1 MSYNYSDISLN
12 EYPGQISLVISFR
25 GCKFYCPYC
34 FNPELTQF
42 KELSFKQVKDAID
55 EHIGFIDAV
64 VLTGGE
70 PLHHKNLDKIISYCK
85 AKKLKVKLNTN
96 GFINHIQSPY
106 QPLFMKVDYLNISL
120 KDPMYCIYPKG
131 FIYNYLVYGQI
142 LEYSMVYSPT
152 LYPTSVLNTY
162 VNKIKESILQDEWKI
177 KENILQDKW
186 SVPDIFTINQMQVGN
201 CYNPEFNNIKVPTR
215 EELKEVAL
223 LFKDLP
229 CKKIMIETT
238 SHGKEVIYSK
248 RKSHELR

>member
-1 MSYNYSDISLN
+1 
-12 EYPGQISLVISFR
+12 
-25 GCKFYCPYC
+25 
-34 FNPELTQF
+34 
-42 KELSFKQVKDAID
+42 
-55 EHIGFIDAV
+55 
-64 VLTGGE
+64 
-70 PLHHKNLDKIISYCK
+70 
-85 AKKLKVKLNTN
+85 
-96 GFINHIQSPY
+96 
-106 QPLFMKVDYLNISL
+106 MKVDYLNISL

-162 VNKIKESILQDEWKI
+162 VNKIKESI
-177 KENILQDKW
+177 ILQDKW
-186 SVPDIFTINQMQVGN
+186 SIPDIFTINQMQVGN